1 MSAWHAAGP
10 RCWQRCDFT
19 AAQPAGLERQEIR
32 AREITGTPRLLRC
45 RVHGERGLERGQGT
59 GKGFANETP
68 GVPGTT
74 HLAPSA
80 THQCS
85 SAWFEHC
92 PCQNPAPRALFAAG
106 GAPDAIP
113 GCRSPGP
120 FHSAPSPAAARATSE
135 PGRILLCSEAAPP
148 ASRPHSPPPQKAIHS
163 PQSRSL
169 LLAGF
174 REHRQLLITGR
185 RSATAGK
192 RRTEP
197 GSC

>member
-10 RCWQRCDFT
+10 RCWQRCAFT
-19 AAQPAGLERQEIR
+19 AAQPAGLEGQEIR

-45 RVHGERGLERGQGT
+45 RVHGERGQGT
-59 GKGFANETP
+59 GKGFADETP

-80 THQCS
+80 THQSS
-85 SAWFEHC
+85 SAWFEHR
-92 PCQNPAPRALFAAG
+92 PCQNPAPRALFAA
-106 GAPDAIP
+106 
-113 GCRSPGP
+113 RRGP
-120 FHSAPSPAAARATSE
+120 PCHPRVPQPQPFPSAPSPAAAARATSE
-135 PGRILLCSEAAPP
+135 PGRILSCSEAAPP
-148 ASRPHSPPPQKAIHS
+148 ASRLHSPPPQKAIRS